1 MKKVFDIAFAGGGVK
16 GIAFIGALDVLNRG
30 NYQIGRLVGTSAGAI
45 TAMCLAAGYTPG
57 EMLSVSRERIKG
69 KSCFCSFLD
78 PPTIEDFPSPKREKS
93 ETKRALVAAIDEA
106 LKAEPIKE
114 ALKNQPAAPIILR
127 LVLARLSDPLVDALM
142 RNPLF
147 VRFFALVETG
157 AMFRD
162 KNVIEWIQ
170 EQLRNKLF
178 DKEITL
184 GDFALK
190 TKKDLTLVAVDT
202 SDKELLVLNQ
212 RTAPRLP
219 VWAAVRM
226 SMSIP
231 FIWEEV
237 AWNKSWGTYRGREK
251 TGNLMVDGGM
261 WSNFPLRLLVS
272 RDQENQEIMGMPPAE
287 PAMPLGLFLDERK
300 PIPGAPTSGNDIDL
314 QMLRRVNRLIETM
327 SAPLDREVT
336 KKYEK
341 DICFIGAKGVSL
353 LEFDMNQQ
361 RQELLLN
368 SGRCAMTE
376 YLRKM

>member
-1 MKKVFDIAFAGGGVK
+1 
-16 GIAFIGALDVLNRG
+16 
-30 NYQIGRLVGTSAGAI
+30 
-45 TAMCLAAGYTPG
+45 
-57 EMLSVSRERIKG
+57 
-69 KSCFCSFLD
+69 
-78 PPTIEDFPSPKREKS
+78 
-93 ETKRALVAAIDEA
+93 
-106 LKAEPIKE
+106 
-114 ALKNQPAAPIILR
+114 
-127 LVLARLSDPLVDALM
+127 
-142 RNPLF
+142 
-147 VRFFALVETG
+147 
-157 AMFRD
+157 
-162 KNVIEWIQ
+162 
-170 EQLRNKLF
+170 
-178 DKEITL
+178 
-184 GDFALK
+184 
-190 TKKDLTLVAVDT
+190 
-202 SDKELLVLNQ
+202 
-212 RTAPRLP
+212 
-219 VWAAVRM
+219 M